1 MPEMPEV
8 EQVRKTLAPHM
19 EGKKILAVEIYLE
32 RLIKYP
38 QPDAFIKDWWAKQSS
53 AWADAAN
60 IWCCRLHRSS
70 S

>member
-8 EQVRKTLAPHM
+8 EQVRKTLAPHI

-38 QPDAFIKDWWAKQSS
+38 QPDAFIKGLVGKT
-53 AWADAAN
+53 
-60 IWCCRLHRSS
+60 ILPC
-70 S
+70 